1 MMRLY
6 LIRHGIAVDRS
17 EPKCPPDP
25 ERPLTPR
32 GRRRTRASAEGFLAL
47 GVEPDALLSS
57 PLIRAMQT
65 AEIFADVLGFP
76 VPKIQQTDALKVASP
91 PSELLR
97 ELAKLRARQVMC
109 FGHEPHLHQVHRAH
123 ILRAQSQV
131 TELKRAGI
139 ACLETEDVFAGV
151 GPTGRA
157 LSRTDVADAAE
168 VARRGERVRSGIE
181 HGADFVGQSG

>member
-6 LIRHGIAVDRS
+6 LIRHGIAIDRA

-32 GRRRTRASAEGFLAL
+32 GRRRTRASAEGLRAL

-57 PLIRAMQT
+57 PLVRAMQT
-65 AEIFADVLGFP
+65 AEIFADVLRFP

-91 PSELLR
+91 PGELLR
-97 ELAKLRARQVMC
+97 ELAKLRARQVLC
-109 FGHEPHLHQVHRAH
+109 FGHEPHLHQVIGH

-139 ACLETEDVFAGV
+139 ACLEVRTFSPASGQLFALY
-151 GPTGRA
+151 PA
-157 LSRTDVADAAE
+157 RTL
-168 VARRGERVRSGIE
+168 RMLRK
-181 HGADFVGQSG
+181 

>member
-6 LIRHGIAVDRS
+6 LVRHGIAVDRS
-17 EPKCPPDP
+17 EPKCPPDA

-32 GRRRTRASAEGFLAL
+32 GRRRTRAAAEGFLAL
-47 GVEPDALLSS
+47 GEHPDALLSS

-65 AEIFADVLGFP
+65 AEIFADVLGFS

-109 FGHEPHLHQVHRAH
+109 FGHEPHLHQVLAH

-131 TELKRAGI
+131 TEFKRAGI
-139 ACLETEDVFAGV
+139 ACLEMKMFSPASGQLV
-151 GPTGRA
+151 A
-157 LSRTDVADAAE
+157 LYPARTL
-168 VARRGERVRSGIE
+168 RMLRK
-181 HGADFVGQSG
+181 